1 MADLALPLT
10 ATGRK
15 YGYIMW
21 SKNHEP
27 DLRALVG
34 PEDYVTLVLPSG
46 MEKRQHVDWKHRR
59 ISLSYSFTRALP
71 EAIQTIHLKGA
82 APGRFEV
89 SFH

>member
-1 MADLALPLT
+1 
-10 ATGRK
+10 
-15 YGYIMW
+15 
-21 SKNHEP
+21 
-27 DLRALVG
+27 
-34 PEDYVTLVLPSG
+34 